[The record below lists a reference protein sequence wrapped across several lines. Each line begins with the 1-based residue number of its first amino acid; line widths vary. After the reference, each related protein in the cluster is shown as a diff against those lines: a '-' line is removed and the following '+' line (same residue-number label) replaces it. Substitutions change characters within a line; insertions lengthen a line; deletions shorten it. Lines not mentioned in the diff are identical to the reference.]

1 MNVSDTSLQLMELAG
16 LSCAQ
21 ALAKSYPPTNHKRV
35 MVACGPGNQVRVP
48 FCSLRRNF
56 VFG

>member
-1 MNVSDTSLQLMELAG
+1 MELAG

-21 ALAKSYPPTNHKRV
+21 ALAKSFPPTKHKHV

-48 FCSLRRNF
+48 LCSLRRNLALADQTTLL
-56 VFG
+56 